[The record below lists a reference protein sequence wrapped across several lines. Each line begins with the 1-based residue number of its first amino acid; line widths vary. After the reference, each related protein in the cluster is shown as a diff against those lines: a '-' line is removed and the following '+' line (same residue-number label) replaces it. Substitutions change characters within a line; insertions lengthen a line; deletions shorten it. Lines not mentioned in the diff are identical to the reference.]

1 MTIIIVVSLALLFF
15 IVGTWTASMY
25 VDSNYY
31 QSQIRELN
39 AKLTDREN
47 TIRNLRDGI
56 ETLADV
62 AGCFDRKDGASSSAI

>member
-1 MTIIIVVSLALLFF
+1 MTIFIVVSLALLFF
-15 IVGTWTASMY
+15 IVGTWTESMY

-56 ETLADV
+56 ERPAAV
-62 AGCFDRKDGASSSAI
+62 AGCFDRKDGAK